1 MEEQSD
7 YERIFR
13 PPDLE
18 SFYQGNFDVLL
29 KIWRQGTE
37 FETLS
42 LGVVPGFY
50 TIQDIKRLLYS
61 RKRSAEYIP
70 RFVFMGIPV
79 GNPSAEPSKSSR
91 YQAADFSWIRD
102 KADPPN
108 LQSPIAT
115 LTMADPRFADATGQ
129 WGTYKENRRDGV
141 TLEEAAIV
149 RNAEGNVVF
158 HVFSLSRLLS
168 AFQRPRPIGLADW
181 NTRFAMY
188 FPRVPPTGPKS
199 SPTEQD
205 EKDMK
210 DVLTYLM
217 RKQQRVDMLEA
228 LLTTTATPEA
238 TIKGVQ
244 RLRFTLKSPPEFN
257 SVEMLFYTL
266 PVSHRRP
273 FLRLLKPTGEPI
285 NKLFTKDNFYPPR
298 PDVED
303 PNFLRQWA
311 QQEAPEPSED
321 FMFSKILLREIRSSQ
336 KPLYATHR
344 VFEDGSSDIVIL
356 PLRQER
362 LLSMETDLGSLY
374 EQLEEALEGTNTSI
388 QNAKLGDMTAVFQI
402 ELDAE
407 DPKIDRKEL
416 ERRLPCFSPFL
427 QLTPVYSSELPQLMV
442 RYKAVSNF
450 AVENLQEK
458 KSNINTY
465 IKILAER
472 DRAKGED
479 KVPATWI
486 PKIAEEFQISISE
499 ATEHLRDLAL
509 KLSEFVLVTQDD
521 ILEGNHQGIDI
532 AIFEHHPSYSFH
544 VYGINHPNHLMRI
557 VSLMRL
563 LLGVPADQLV
573 CSTKAAESYSAAEK
587 SLGAGEDEEAP
598 SGSAAAGGAAY
609 NVGNMAMNA
618 DEGIVDFNAIGEET
632 EAGGAEQNNAAAAAA
647 EETPEEATPN
657 ITEEDLK
664 GRTSKDAPRVDNYI
678 LNLLLKSDPELFDY
692 KRGPNDQ
699 PYSRKCQATMDAQP
713 IVMTKQQFEKNYK
726 LYQEDCIVFPLRGAT
741 QPPIIEKTDEKFLFM
756 RYGTS
761 PDKDLYYVCPAIFC
775 VRDFLII
782 RRSEFKSSMGRD
794 GKRKDPFTCP
804 FCRGTVIQ
812 NKKEAVINAT
822 VMVRPAKNHAPLK
835 YDGRDKTLQYIGFH
849 KDDSHP
855 KGFRFPCCFLKP
867 PTETVKGGKKY
878 TLTTDNP
885 VFADQT
891 KWLRKGLLGR
901 MDINTVVEDAEAEEA
916 GGAAEAD
923 TDEEIERDYAGAG
936 AGDKEDDVEDEG
948 FQLQTKPREFQIV
961 LPELPNTYI
970 QEANKS
976 LSHGK
981 FALLNK
987 SLSSYFEQ
995 DSKAMVKVIS
1005 SRQTLTPNAQGFLR
1019 VGVGNTPRN
1028 RPDSL
1033 FACLAP
1039 LLGTTVISQVKDIIL
1054 SRITPRIF
1062 IHLNY
1067 GNLVH
1072 EFFDP
1077 NDPEPEGDIMIR
1089 FATNNLHMKN
1099 DPANKMA
1106 VSRFYRSYERFK
1118 YEVRSTTSRKQ
1129 LRVFSDILQH
1139 PNLLY
1144 SPGTNRCLLLVVL
1157 ESDVLNP
1164 EAPVRVL
1171 CPPYGISPYARD
1183 NADLAFII
1191 RFVGD
1196 GVIPYYEPLIYTE
1209 NFPATGTRG
1218 SIHRHNFIFQRSATA
1233 NWPKNVKPRIIE
1245 FLTKCEGPGRQLY
1258 ASKTGIDPYAMIS
1271 ISQLKTFLGVG
1282 SKALSGNPLKPL
1294 GILRDSHNHVA
1305 GLLYPKSSRFI
1316 MVPCV
1321 DDGYIY
1327 PEIPNIEI
1335 DFEGFPPATVDEIES
1350 FYKTY
1355 VRYRFN
1361 ALYPGYEPKAQV
1373 RTKYD
1378 KDTVAVELANGL
1390 LIPALPAKKPTTL
1403 PQKVIEAQI
1412 QWRINKLIVDDEAAP
1427 ANQVSLTEE
1436 GEVAATDS
1444 ITMEHINELYEHFRV
1459 SFANWLMGPT
1469 ATKVKESIQ
1478 SILKNPVYDLSAKRK
1493 NLDIFLRSTIE
1504 KWMDPDQDYEVVPFE
1519 YLRRNCI
1526 SIDITDKDKCS
1537 GVCRWRGDEAEEPKC
1552 RIHVPATS
1560 GQRNFNTVELF
1571 CQRLYDELIR
1581 IPFKR
1586 KELLDNH
1593 VSQLNPPTEAIYDQT
1608 LHQWILPDNSADW
1621 ITLKRMEWKTEK
1633 FDEPEYF
1640 EEMSSAPDD
1649 TKVSEFLNKLAPEL
1663 VAFLGAG
1670 AEKLF
1675 QWQPPASDTAVRE
1688 PYIVFAPMLGFG
1700 FSDPD
1705 MGLPRDSFTMTQ
1717 EVATKAARKA
1727 GKMLIFANMGK
1738 NSVIIGR
1745 PSQSA
1750 KSYILFVEQ
1759 EGQIP
1764 SLIVG
1769 SPRSSGM
1776 AFEDL
1781 PETVQSIITKTAPK
1795 QTIKLARKPP
1805 T

>member
-7 YERIFR
+7 YDRVFR

-42 LGVVPGFY
+42 LGTVPGFY

-61 RKRSAEYIP
+61 RKRTAEYIP
-70 RFVFMGIPV
+70 RFVFMGIPI
-79 GNPSAEPSKSSR
+79 GNPSAEPSKATR

-141 TLEEAAIV
+141 TLEEGPIV
-149 RNAEGNVVF
+149 RNTEGNVVF

-168 AFQRPRPIGLADW
+168 AFQRPRPISLGDW
-181 NTRFAMY
+181 NTRFAMF
-188 FPRVPPTGPKS
+188 FPRVPPSGAKS
-199 SPTEQD
+199 TPTEQD
-205 EKDMK
+205 EKDMR
-210 DVLTYLM
+210 DVQTYLL
-217 RKQQRVDMLEA
+217 RKQQRIDMLEA
-228 LLTTTATPEA
+228 ILTTTPTPEA
-238 TIKGVQ
+238 TIKGIQ
-244 RLRFTLKSPPEFN
+244 RLRFTLKPAANFN

-321 FMFSKILLREIRSSQ
+321 FMFSKILIREIRSSQ

-344 VFEDGSSDIVIL
+344 VFEDGSSDIVVL

-362 LLSMETDLGSLY
+362 LLNMDTDLGTLY

-388 QNAKLGDMTAVFQI
+388 ASAKLGDMTAVFQL

-407 DPKIDRKEL
+407 DAKIDRKEL
-416 ERRLPCFSPFL
+416 ERRLPCFSPFF
-427 QLTPVYSSELPQLMV
+427 QMTPVYSSELPQLMV

-450 AVENLQEK
+450 AVENFQEK

-472 DRAKGED
+472 DRVKGEGQA
-479 KVPATWI
+479 PPTWI

-499 ATEHLRDLAL
+499 ATEYLRDWAL

-532 AIFEHHPSYSFH
+532 AIFENHPTYSFH

-557 VSLMRL
+557 VALMRL

-573 CSTKAAESYSAAEK
+573 CSTKAAEAYSAAEQ
-587 SLGAGEDEEAP
+587 SLGAGEDEAAP
-598 SGSAAAGGAAY
+598 AGSAAGAGGAAY

-618 DEGIVDFNAIGEET
+618 DEGVVDFSAIGEEE

-647 EETPEEATPN
+647 APEEAEAEAAAAAPN
-657 ITEEDLK
+657 ITEEELK

-713 IVMTKQQFEKNYK
+713 IVMSKQQFEKNYK
-726 LYQEDCIVFPLRGAT
+726 LYQEDCIVFPLRGEA

-761 PDKDLYYVCPAIFC
+761 PDKDLYYVCPPIFC

-782 RRSEFKSSMGRD
+782 RRDEFKSSMGRD

-804 FCRGTVIQ
+804 FCRGTVIK
-812 NKKEAVINAT
+812 NKKDAVINAT
-822 VMVRPAKNHAPLK
+822 VIVRPAKNHAPLK

-867 PTETVKGGKKY
+867 PTETVKGRKAY
-878 TLTTDNP
+878 TLTADNP

-901 MDINTVVEDAEAEEA
+901 MDINTVVKDAEAEEE
-916 GGAAEAD
+916 GEEKTAD
-923 TDEEIERDYAGAG
+923 TDEEDERDYGGAQ
-936 AGDKEDDVEDEG
+936 AETEEG
-948 FQLQTKPREFQIV
+948 FQLQTRPREFHMLLQD
-961 LPELPNTYI
+961 LPNEYI
-970 QEANKS
+970 QEANKV
-976 LSHGK
+976 LNHGK
-981 FALLNK
+981 VALLTK

-995 DSKAMVKVIS
+995 DSKQMVKVIS
-1005 SRQTLTPNAQGFLR
+1005 SKQTLTPNAQGFLR

-1028 RPDSL
+1028 RSDSL

-1039 LLGTTVISQVKDIIL
+1039 LIGTTVISQVKDIIL
-1054 SRITPRIF
+1054 SRVTPRVF

-1072 EFFDP
+1072 EYFDP
-1077 NDPEPEGDIMIR
+1077 NDPEPEGDVMAK
-1089 FATNNLHMKN
+1089 FAADHLNVKN
-1099 DPANKMA
+1099 DASNKMA
-1106 VSRFYRSYERFK
+1106 ISRFYRSFHRFQ

-1129 LRVFSDILQH
+1129 LRVFSDMLQH

-1144 SPGTNRCLLLVVL
+1144 SPGSNRCLLLVVL
-1157 ESDVLNP
+1157 EADVLKP
-1164 EAPVRVL
+1164 ESAVRVL

-1183 NADLAFII
+1183 NADVAFIV
-1191 RFVGD
+1191 RFVGE

-1209 NFPATGTRG
+1209 NFPATATRG
-1218 SIHRHNFIFQRSATA
+1218 PIHRHNFIFQRSATA
-1233 NWPKNVKPRIIE
+1233 TWPKEVKPRIIE

-1258 ASKTGIDPYAMIS
+1258 GSKTGIDPYAMIS

-1282 SKALSGNPLKPL
+1282 FKALGGLPLKPMGL
-1294 GILRDSHNHVA
+1294 LRDSHNHVA
-1305 GLLYPKSSRFI
+1305 GLLYQKSSRFI

-1327 PEIPNIEI
+1327 PEIPNVEL
-1335 DFEGFPPATVDEIES
+1335 DFEGFPPATVDEIEA
-1350 FYKTY
+1350 FYKLY
-1355 VRYRFN
+1355 VRNRFN
-1361 ALYPGYEPKAQV
+1361 ALYPGYEPKAQI

-1378 KDTVAVELANGL
+1378 KTVVAVELSNGL
-1390 LIPALPAKKPTTL
+1390 LVPAQPAKKPTSL
-1403 PQKVIEAQI
+1403 PEKVLQAQI
-1412 QWRINKLIVDDEAAP
+1412 QWRINKLIIDEEAVSE
-1427 ANQVSLTEE
+1427 NQQSLTEE
-1436 GEVAATDS
+1436 NAAAAADS
-1444 ITMEHINELYEHFRV
+1444 ITMEHVNELYEHFRV
-1459 SFANWLMGPT
+1459 SFANWLMGQT
-1469 ATKVKESIQ
+1469 AAKVKESIVT
-1478 SILKNPVYDLSAKRK
+1478 ILKNPAYDLAAKRK

-1504 KWMDPDQDYEVVPFE
+1504 KWLDPDDSYEVIPFE
-1519 YLRRNCI
+1519 YLRRDCI
-1526 SIDITDKDKCS
+1526 SIDVTDKDKCT
-1537 GVCRWRGDEAEEPKC
+1537 GVCRWRDQAEEPKC
-1552 RIHVPATS
+1552 RIHVPVSA
-1560 GQRNFNTVELF
+1560 GQRRFNTVELF

-1581 IPFKR
+1581 VPFKR
-1586 KELLDNH
+1586 KELLNNH

-1621 ITLKRMEWKTEK
+1621 ITLKRMEWKSEK
-1633 FDEPEYF
+1633 FDEPRHF
-1640 EEMSSAPDD
+1640 EEMSSQPDE
-1649 TKVSEFLNKLAPEL
+1649 TKTSEFLNKLAPEL

-1670 AEKLF
+1670 AESLF

-1717 EVATKAARKA
+1717 EVATKAARKS
-1727 GKMLIFANMGK
+1727 GKMLIFANIIR
-1738 NSVIIGR
+1738 NTFVIGR
-1745 PSQSA
+1745 PAQSA
-1750 KSYILFVEQ
+1750 KSYILFAEQ

-1764 SLIVG
+1764 SLIVS

-1781 PETVQSIITKTAPK
+1781 PATVQSVITKTAPK